1 MSLDSSKP
9 TCHRAEMTNLLAI
22 GALPADE
29 ISEAEAHIAS
39 CAECQRELA
48 ATRGVIDSFVSWPTD
63 VLRPDSSL
71 WQRLAARIFG
81 ESGSPMTPS
90 SGIRSEAGW
99 EEAAPGICYKLL
111 ATDTERGLVSMLV
124 RLAPGVE
131 YPPHIHADFEELH
144 LLDGELWIGDRKL
157 LPGDFRRAESGT
169 SDNLVWSQTGCTCF
183 LTTSFRDPL
192 VVPTSR

>member
-1 MSLDSSKP
+1 LGSSKP
-9 TCHRAEMTNLLAI
+9 ACPRAEMADLLAV
-22 GALPADE
+22 GALSAHE

-48 ATRGVIDSFVSWPTD
+48 AARGVIDSWVSWPTD
-63 VLRPDSSL
+63 LLRPHPSL
-71 WQRLAARIFG
+71 WQRLATRLAG
-81 ESGSPMTPS
+81 DTGPPMPPGY
-90 SGIRSEAGW
+90 GIRSDAEW
-99 EEAAPGICYKLL
+99 EEAAPGICCKLL

-131 YPPHIHADFEELH
+131 YPPHMHADFEELH

-169 SDNLVWSQTGCTCF
+169 SDKLVWSETGCTCF
-183 LTTSFRDPL
+183 LTTSFQDALTLPAAR
-192 VVPTSR
+192 